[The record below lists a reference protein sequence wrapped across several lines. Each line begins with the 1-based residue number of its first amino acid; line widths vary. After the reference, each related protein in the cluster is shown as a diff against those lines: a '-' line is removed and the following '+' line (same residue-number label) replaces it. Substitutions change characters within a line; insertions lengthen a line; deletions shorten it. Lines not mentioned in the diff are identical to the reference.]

1 MSRDRKAIGLQG
13 PILIL
18 GGSGFIGANLLRR
31 LLTSRTDVVGTVFSG
46 DSWRL
51 NGIPAGHI
59 TYLNLQDPLSLTTVL
74 QRVRPKTIFDCSSF
88 GAYSFEEDA
97 ERIHATNYQSFIRIM
112 EQVADY
118 DLAAYIHA
126 GSSSEYGLNA
136 AGPAETETLVPNSH
150 YAVSKAATSQ
160 AIAYYGKVRGLP
172 VVNLRLYS
180 IYGPYE
186 DSSRLIP
193 VLCEHTLRGELPTFA
208 RPEVSRDFVHVDDTV
223 EAFLDAAIGMSNDVA
238 GESFNIGSG
247 EQTTLADLAGLAGRL
262 FDIPQP
268 PQFHAGAGRAWDVDN
283 WYANPDKARR
293 VLGWSAGIPL
303 ATGLAQTQAWW
314 RDYLATAP
322 LAATTKKRQQRKE
335 KNSVSAVI
343 ACYKDGQAIPIMH
356 QRLTSVF
363 QAAGIDYE
371 IIFVN
376 DNSPDDSQEVIRA
389 LSAVDPHVLG
399 ITHSRNFGSQ
409 AAFRSGMEIA
419 SMEAVVLMDGDL
431 QDPPELIPEF
441 IREWQAGAD
450 VVYGRRVKREM
461 PPWLEAC
468 YRGFYRVFAAMSE
481 VPVPKDAG
489 DFSLLDKQVVFWMG
503 KCQERDAF
511 LRGLRAYVGFKQV
524 GVDYVR
530 PERLFGTS
538 TNNWIKNIGWAKKGI
553 FSFSRMPLHLL
564 TAAGGLACIGTV
576 FLAVASVLMRLLA
589 PESVPPGLTFIALL
603 VMFFGSFS
611 ILGIGLLGE
620 YIGKIFEESKARPA
634 FIRRNLIM
642 RGEIKLAE
650 HKEPA

>member
-1 MSRDRKAIGLQG
+1 MSTDSKVIGLQG

-31 LLTSRTDVVGTVFSG
+31 LLASRTDVVGTVFSG

-51 NGIPAGHI
+51 SGIPAGHI

-118 DLAAYIHA
+118 DLAAYVHA

-136 AGPAETETLVPNSH
+136 AGPAETETLIPNSH

-172 VVNLRLYS
+172 IVNLRLYS

-262 FDIPQP
+262 FDIAQP

-283 WYANPDKARR
+283 WYANPDKAKR
-293 VLGWSAGIPL
+293 VLGWSARIPL
-303 ATGLAQTQAWW
+303 TTGLAQTQAWW
-314 RDYLATAP
+314 RDYLAAAP
-322 LAATTKKRQQRKE
+322 LSATTKKRQQRKE

-356 QRLTSVF
+356 QRLTAVF
-363 QAAGIDYE
+363 QAAGID
-371 IIFVN
+371 
-376 DNSPDDSQEVIRA
+376 
-389 LSAVDPHVLG
+389 
-399 ITHSRNFGSQ
+399 
-409 AAFRSGMEIA
+409 
-419 SMEAVVLMDGDL
+419 
-431 QDPPELIPEF
+431 
-441 IREWQAGAD
+441 
-450 VVYGRRVKREM
+450 
-461 PPWLEAC
+461 
-468 YRGFYRVFAAMSE
+468 
-481 VPVPKDAG
+481 
-489 DFSLLDKQVVFWMG
+489 
-503 KCQERDAF
+503 
-511 LRGLRAYVGFKQV
+511 
-524 GVDYVR
+524 
-530 PERLFGTS
+530 
-538 TNNWIKNIGWAKKGI
+538 
-553 FSFSRMPLHLL
+553 
-564 TAAGGLACIGTV
+564 
-576 FLAVASVLMRLLA
+576 
-589 PESVPPGLTFIALL
+589 
-603 VMFFGSFS
+603 
-611 ILGIGLLGE
+611 
-620 YIGKIFEESKARPA
+620 
-634 FIRRNLIM
+634 
-642 RGEIKLAE
+642 
-650 HKEPA
+650 